1 MSLDCVQE
9 FRILTANYQAE
20 FGRSSGAQ
28 ISVVTKSGSSDFH
41 GSGYLFHRNEGLNA
55 NNWKNNRDGLQ
66 RQKFRFNDAGYTIGG
81 PDLLPKDPNPSKGQ
95 LLFFVSPQSP
105 DQLKPPAPPHQ

>member
-28 ISVVTKSGSSDFH
+28 ISVVTKSGTSQFH

-81 PDLLPKDPNPSKGQ
+81 PVFIPKVPKRSQDQ
-95 LLFFVSPQSP
+95 LFFFWC
-105 DQLKPPAPPHQ
+105 HE